1 MAPESILHDAFRAP
15 TVPAAFLATVRRHGP
30 RIVAKDGR
38 RALTLSEI
46 HDEARAAA
54 GGLLACGLKK
64 GDRVA
69 IWSSNRVEWIIAG
82 AAVCAQT
89 GDVNSVAAM
98 IAASDARQLT
108 GIISA
113 AHRR

>member
-82 AAVCAQT
+82 AAVQLA
-89 GDVNSVAAM
+89 GGVIVPIGSRLRAAEAAHI
-98 IAASDARQLT
+98 IADADARDE
-108 GIISA
+108 
-113 AHRR
+113 